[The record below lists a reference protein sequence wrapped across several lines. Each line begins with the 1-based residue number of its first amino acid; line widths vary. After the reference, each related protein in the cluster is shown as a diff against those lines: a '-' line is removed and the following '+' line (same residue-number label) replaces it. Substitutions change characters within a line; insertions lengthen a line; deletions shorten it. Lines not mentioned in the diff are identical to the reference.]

1 MDTCISLSMYTCGCI
16 FINECVCVRAC
27 VCVQRF
33 VDEAVPV
40 IMAAAPSL
48 SAFAQNKRKN
58 QRKEKK
64 IHFCCQK
71 YKILFFR
78 HLLKYQIS

>member
-1 MDTCISLSMYTCGCI
+1 
-16 FINECVCVRAC
+16 

-64 IHFCCQK
+64 DPLLLS
-71 YKILFFR
+71 KI
-78 HLLKYQIS
+78 